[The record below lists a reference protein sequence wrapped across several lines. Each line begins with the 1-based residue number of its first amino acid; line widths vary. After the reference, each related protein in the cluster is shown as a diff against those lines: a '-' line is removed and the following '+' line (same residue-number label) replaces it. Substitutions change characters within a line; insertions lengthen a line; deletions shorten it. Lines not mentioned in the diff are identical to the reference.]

1 MLDLLLLLLS
11 LPSGV
16 LKSLFAI
23 VVATKVPAP
32 QVSRVAVATRRPIL
46 LSRFWFG
53 YSLPGIA
60 YLFDRATSSVTA
72 LHPFSLRPVFQCQW
86 SCPRFRCPCFQLCS
100 VMYADSIGFPFLM
113 DLDPQSEHSC
123 FGKALRSGAP

>member
-11 LPSGV
+11 LLSGV

-23 VVATKVPAP
+23 VVETKVPTP

-60 YLFDRATSSVTA
+60 YLFDRATSSVP
-72 LHPFSLRPVFQCQW
+72 HCQAK
-86 SCPRFRCPCFQLCS
+86 RL
-100 VMYADSIGFPFLM
+100 
-113 DLDPQSEHSC
+113 
-123 FGKALRSGAP
+123 